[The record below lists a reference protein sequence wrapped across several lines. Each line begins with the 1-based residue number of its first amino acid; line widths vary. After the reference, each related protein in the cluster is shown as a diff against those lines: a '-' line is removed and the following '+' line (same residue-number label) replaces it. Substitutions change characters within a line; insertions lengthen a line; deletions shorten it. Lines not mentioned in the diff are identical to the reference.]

1 MCKQDKINRLEDEVQ
16 ITLANIELL
25 KDMKKTAEKEYGLET
40 EWLKQIHEKLIEE
53 RKKCVCKDIRR
64 TRRPTNLLF

>member
-1 MCKQDKINRLEDEVQ
+1 MCNKDKINRLEDEVQ
-16 ITLANIELL
+16 TTLANIELL
-25 KDMKKTAEKEYGLET
+25 KDMKKTAEKEYSLET

-53 RKKCVCKDIRR
+53 RKKCACTAIRR

>member
-16 ITLANIELL
+16 TTLANIELL
-25 KDMKKTAEKEYGLET
+25 KDRKKTAEKEYGLET

-53 RKKCVCKDIRR
+53 RKKCACKDIRL
-64 TRRPTNLLF
+64 TRRPTHLLF